1 MRAWTL
7 AHRRSNAPSKRK
19 KRKWFTRTA
28 PPPPPPSPPRKP
40 DIHFEAG
47 WTDSWGHRRCMHEH
61 ESLIEAA
68 KCGSQHGCG
77 WYVFAVEKGEARPL
91 SIPEDEIVNPFR
103 FGISP

>member
-1 MRAWTL
+1 
-7 AHRRSNAPSKRK
+7 
-19 KRKWFTRTA
+19 
-28 PPPPPPSPPRKP
+28 
-40 DIHFEAG
+40 
-47 WTDSWGHRRCMHEH
+47 MHEH